1 MVGWAVTFE
10 RIGGVV
16 EHVVRQDPVLPRN
29 VIGDGWNNRLKG
41 VTSTDAHVMDY
52 EWGREGRVFILDT
65 KGNHFPMELL
75 KIHTGD
81 RSS

>member
-1 MVGWAVTFE
+1 
-10 RIGGVV
+10 
-16 EHVVRQDPVLPRN
+16 
-29 VIGDGWNNRLKG
+29 
-41 VTSTDAHVMDY
+41 MDY
-52 EWGREGRVFILDT
+52 EWGREGRVFVLDT